1 MEHARETSI
10 RIHILFQPIS
20 LFLNTNRA
28 SLPLNCV
35 HHIIIYLLCQY
46 VFRILFFLYFVF
58 PLNLAIAP
66 DPVYNKLMLFHIRYM
81 GTNSGKQPM
90 TQKGAYP

>member
-1 MEHARETSI
+1 MEHAREISI

-28 SLPLNCV
+28 SLPLNFV

-46 VFRILFFLYFVF
+46 VYRILFFLFLSF
-58 PLNLAIAP
+58 
-66 DPVYNKLMLFHIRYM
+66 R
-81 GTNSGKQPM
+81 
-90 TQKGAYP
+90 